1 MLKKLI
7 VIPALA
13 LSFMAAANVAVI
25 VHPSNAATLSQD
37 DINKLFTGRAK
48 TFTDGKAAE
57 PVNLAEAVAV
67 RADFDQK
74 ALGRSSS
81 QMKAYWSK
89 LVFTGK
95 GTPPKE
101 LASEQEVLDAV
112 AKNPAAI
119 GYVSAAAVTGGVKV
133 ALTLN

>member
-7 VIPALA
+7 LIPALA

-119 GYVSAAAVTGGVKV
+119 GYVSAAAVTGSVKV

>member
-7 VIPALA
+7 LIPALA

-89 LVFTGK
+89 LI
-95 GTPPKE
+95 
-101 LASEQEVLDAV
+101 LS
-112 AKNPAAI
+112 
-119 GYVSAAAVTGGVKV
+119 
-133 ALTLN
+133 